1 MNAISGAAILII
13 VGGLFFLILF
23 FYFIP
28 IGLWITAISSGVK
41 VRIFSDLVGMRL
53 RKVPPDVIV
62 RSKITASKAGI
73 PVEIP
78 KLEAHFLAGGN
89 VNKVINALISANKAN
104 IPLDFDR
111 AA

>member
-1 MNAISGAAILII
+1 MSALGPAAILI
-13 VGGLFFLILF
+13 VVAALFFMILF

-28 IGLWITAISSGVK
+28 LGLWTTALSSGVH

-62 RSKITASKAGI
+62 RSKITAFKAGI
-73 PVEIP
+73 PAD
-78 KLEAHFLAGGN
+78 LSRWEAHYMAGGN
-89 VNKVINALISANKAN
+89 VPKAVNGLSRASKAN
-104 IPLDFDR
+104 IELNFDR